1 MKTHIYLIRH
11 GESFANVEN
20 IFAGMRSDT
29 GLTLLGVTQAERLR
43 DRLAATGEIVAD
55 ALIASTLRRAM
66 QTAEIVAPALGLD
79 IIPDDDFHELRVGEA
94 DGLRLSEYIER
105 YGPIRDFRE
114 EPYYPLAPGGESWGG
129 FLTRVGDALHRIT
142 REYEGK
148 TVAIVCHGGVV
159 DASLLIGLGMVA
171 IAPAVGQ
178 FHTHN
183 TSITE
188 WERGLLTAASRTQ
201 RWRLIRY
208 NDDLHI
214 RDIGAAERFQWT
226 RVSPIHPEGAP
237 AAPLP
242 TEEDDQA

>member
-1 MKTHIYLIRH
+1 MGSHLYLIRH
-11 GESFANVEN
+11 GEAFANVEN
-20 IFAGMRSDT
+20 ILAGMRTDV
-29 GLTLLGVTQAERLR
+29 GLTPLGVTQAKRLR

-55 ALIASTLRRAM
+55 ALIASTLPRAM

-79 IIPDDDFHELRVGEA
+79 IIPDDDVQELRVGEA
-94 DGLRLSEYIER
+94 DGLRVSEYIER
-105 YGPIRDFRE
+105 YGSFRSFRE
-114 EPYYPLAPGGESWGG
+114 EPYYPLAPGGESWGS
-129 FLTRVGDALHRIT
+129 FVTRAGAALHRIA

-148 TVAIVCHGGVV
+148 TVVVISHGGVV

-188 WERGLLTAASRTQ
+188 WERGLLTEASHTQ

-208 NDDLHI
+208 NDDLHT

-226 RVSPIHPEGAP
+226 RVSAVHPEGEP

-242 TEEDDQA
+242 TEEGD